1 MAVQLRP
8 TRTIPREFGYGNKTV
23 RHAGGA
29 APSVIQLLDVCEQKS
44 KPNWTRVKVGR
55 ADNFGQS
62 LGKMIE
68 KEDQSSATRQ
78 QMAPQV
84 KTGNDPQ
91 EKCIPRHLVS
101 TGDSIIK
108 KKRTSMSTKKEASE
122 DVCTVRRKTAAG
134 EKSRLCLGRKGTT
147 PARTSSS

>member
-55 ADNFGQS
+55 ADYFGQS
-62 LGKMIE
+62 LGMMIE
-68 KEDQSSATRQ
+68 KR
-78 QMAPQV
+78 
-84 KTGNDPQ
+84 
-91 EKCIPRHLVS
+91 
-101 TGDSIIK
+101 IK
-108 KKRTSMSTKKEASE
+108 LCGETTDGTASE
-122 DVCTVRRKTAAG
+122 DWQ
-134 EKSRLCLGRKGTT
+134 
-147 PARTSSS
+147 